1 MPRLALEY
9 EIFDLT
15 RFVGSQRINVFE
27 NMFPKIRLGNNSF
40 EMLKLLFSGDKDAA
54 KPFYLKNNQ

>member
-15 RFVGSQRINVFE
+15 RFLGSQYVNVFE
-27 NMFPKIRLGNNSF
+27 NMFSKILLGNNSF
-40 EMLKLLFSGDKDAA
+40 EMRKLLFSGKKDVA